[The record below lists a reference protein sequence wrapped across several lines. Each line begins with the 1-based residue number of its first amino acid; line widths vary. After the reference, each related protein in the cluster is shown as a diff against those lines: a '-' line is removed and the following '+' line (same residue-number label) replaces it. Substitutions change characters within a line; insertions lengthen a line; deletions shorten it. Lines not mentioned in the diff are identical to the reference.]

1 MVYNRYKKTWTD
13 KMINIEIRKLIV
25 AAHKNGMGLKEIM
38 KTFQVKRT
46 AVYNL
51 FELEMETGSVEPRPH
66 ARGRKPALN
75 TEKMKNLEKLII
87 AQPDI
92 TLQEIKE
99 NMDLKISI
107 PAISKI
113 IRNKLHYQYKK
124 RRYMPVRETVQT
136 CRKNENCGKNSNK
149 K

>member
-1 MVYNRYKKTWTD
+1 MVYNRYKKHWTD

-25 AAHKNGMGLKEIM
+25 AAHKNGMGIREIM

-51 FELEMETGSVEPRPH
+51 LQLVEETGSVEPRPH
-66 ARGRKPALN
+66 LRGRKPALN
-75 TEKMKNLEKLII
+75 ADGMKCLEELII

-99 NMDLKISI
+99 KMNLKISI
-107 PAISKI
+107 PAICKI
-113 IRNKLHYQYKK
+113 IKNKLHYQYKK
-124 RRYMPVRETVQT
+124 RQYTPVSEIERTF
-136 CRKNENCGKNSNK
+136 
-149 K
+149 

>member
-1 MVYNRYKKTWTD
+1 MYNSYKKQGRLE
-13 KMINIEIRKLIV
+13 MINIEVRKLIV
-25 AAHKNGMGLKEIM
+25 AAHKNGMGKQEIM
-38 KTFQVKRT
+38 RTFQVKRT

-51 FELEMETGSVEPRPH
+51 FKLVEETGSIEPRPH
-66 ARGRKPALN
+66 ARGRKPALDSEN
-75 TEKMKNLEKLII
+75 MECLEQLII

-99 NMDLKISI
+99 KMNLRISI

-124 RRYMPVRETVQT
+124 RQYMPVSETV
-136 CRKNENCGKNSNK
+136 RM
-149 K
+149 